1 MIEKNHNGA
10 KKMKTKLNAI
20 KKFFSR
26 RKPVYMD
33 WDSYQELINALDDIR
48 LLEEASKNIF
58 KGD

>member
-1 MIEKNHNGA
+1 MI
-10 KKMKTKLNAI
+10 KL
-20 KKFFSR
+20 KLKFFKR

-58 KGD
+58 KGY

>member
-1 MIEKNHNGA
+1 LKKITTEAKMI
-10 KKMKTKLNAI
+10 KL
-20 KKFFSR
+20 KLKFFKR

-58 KGD
+58 KGY